1 MAQQDIASLNIFAE
15 LEKWRALPPEKQS
28 EQMFLQQLVSV
39 NCLAMMSENLK
50 TLTNSTAA
58 VTLAVQLHQKVHDVG
73 RQRLAGV
80 RLLGEGSRSVA
91 LWIVAVVGSV
101 LAVVQV
107 VEILRALGA

>member
-58 VTLAVQLHQKVHDVG
+58 VTLAVSCTRRYTTSEDRGSPACGFSVRAAGLLRFG
-73 RQRLAGV
+73 SSPSLAASW
-80 RLLGEGSRSVA
+80 RWCKL
-91 LWIVAVVGSV
+91 
-101 LAVVQV
+101 
-107 VEILRALGA
+107 